1 VSAHRV
7 RKSLTIVSTVLA
19 CDTIMSHRLISKVAG
34 LFLTSL
40 YIPRTVSQFIL
51 SIGVRSLNEQDYDKR
66 RREKT
71 LLYRENN
78 LSLIQ
83 IVPEDLRVIKFVL
96 EKELEKWDVPFRK
109 PKNGFIDFVVQ
120 LLQRVFNIFRR
131 PR

>member
-1 VSAHRV
+1 MRHNYEPQ
-7 RKSLTIVSTVLA
+7 IN
-19 CDTIMSHRLISKVAG
+19 IQGGRLIPDFVVYSKDGKPV
-34 LFLTSL
+34 
-40 YIPRTVSQFIL
+40 YIEYW
-51 SIGVRSLNEQDYDKR
+51 GKLNEQDYDKR